1 MRPCIQVSISAF
13 HPSVAQSGVLPALLG
28 LGPFGIG
35 LFQDRSLIITFG
47 ALGGVAHRGALEP
60 GAAGDAGGFFV
71 EYHHLRWFIGHR
83 DP

>member
-1 MRPCIQVSISAF
+1 MYPSI
-13 HPSVAQSGVLPALLG
+13 HLYIPSVAQSGVLPALLG

-60 GAAGDAGGFFV
+60 GATGDAGGCSV
-71 EYHHLRWFIGHR
+71 EYQRLKVVYR
-83 DP
+83 P

>member
-1 MRPCIQVSISAF
+1 MYPSI
-13 HPSVAQSGVLPALLG
+13 HLYIPSVAQSGVLPALLG

-71 EYHHLRWFIGHR
+71 EYHDLRWFIGHR
-83 DP
+83 NP